1 VPSRRHLPLSALR
14 LATPRTRVVRLLL
27 PVAVVLQV
35 AGLPVL
41 AGEASTE
48 PQPSLPERPAAVQAR
63 MSDTV
68 ADGAGVNVH
77 LLYGRTQYA
86 DFPAVQAALADLGV
100 RHVRD
105 LLGRARTDQYAKV
118 NALAAA
124 GVQTTF
130 TLDKVTD
137 LTAIGPRLDM
147 IAGNM
152 ASAVEAVEPPNEY
165 NYSGSPTWAEDLR
178 AYQPELHA
186 QVRSRPELDGVR
198 VLGPSLAR
206 REGYT
211 EVGDLSA
218 HLDAGNVHTYPG
230 GHVPTRNLDLQLS
243 NAGVIAGAKPV
254 VVTEAGYHNALAT
267 TTQHRAATEEA
278 AGVYTPRLLLE
289 YHQRG
294 VRSYLYELFDQNPEP
309 ASTDKE
315 MHFGLVRADGTP
327 KPAYDAVKNLLRL
340 TSDPGPAFVPAA
352 LSYTATSSTD
362 DLRQTLLQRR
372 DGSFV
377 LLLWRDVAVWDPI
390 AQTTLEPAPAA
401 VDVRLGDGAIVTTHR
416 PSAGS
421 QPHAVTPY
429 VRDVEVS
436 VGADVTA
443 LVIEPA
449 PQPVSRVDAGTTD
462 EDVALVQSAPGVLAN
477 DAVGAGATLTARLVD
492 GPEHGTLALAADG
505 SYRYTPDADFAG
517 VDAFHYVAEDGLS
530 TGPATVVELTVRP
543 VNDLPSAVADS
554 WATAE
559 DTVLEVSGSAG
570 VLRNDADVD
579 GDALTAQVVV
589 APAHGAL
596 ELLPDGGLR
605 YVPALDRSGPDSFR
619 YRVVDSAGATS
630 EAQVALTV
638 TAVNDAPVNVLP
650 ASLSML
656 RNTTATFSAATG
668 TRVAVTDVDR
678 GAGQVKVTLAA
689 AYGKLTLKT
698 RAGLTFHAGDG
709 VRDSRM
715 VFRGTLASVNAALD
729 GSTFRPKTGFVGI
742 AGLTVTSDDLSGT
755 ATATDVDRLSIAV
768 R

>member
-1 VPSRRHLPLSALR
+1 M
-14 LATPRTRVVRLLL
+14 
-27 PVAVVLQV
+27 LQV
-35 AGLPVL
+35 VGLPVL
-41 AGEASTE
+41 AGQASTE
-48 PQPSLPERPAAVQAR
+48 PQPLLPERPPAVQAR
-63 MSDTV
+63 MSDSV
-68 ADGAGVNVH
+68 ADGVGVNVH

-105 LLGRARTDQYAKV
+105 SLGRARTDQYAKV

-124 GVQTTF
+124 GVRTTF

-152 ASAVEAVEPPNEY
+152 AGSVEAVEPPNEY
-165 NYSGSPTWAEDLR
+165 NLSGSPTWAEDLR

-186 QVRSRPELDGVR
+186 QLRSRSELDGVR

-206 REGYT
+206 RQGYT

-230 GHVPTRNLDLQLS
+230 GHVPTRNLDLQLG
-243 NAGVIAGAKPV
+243 NAAVIAGAKPV

-267 TTQHRAATEEA
+267 ASQHPAATEEA

-289 YHQRG
+289 YHQRE

-309 ASTDKE
+309 TGTDKE

-327 KPAYDAVKNLLRL
+327 KPAYDAVKNLLRV
-340 TSDPGPAFVPAA
+340 TSDPGPAFTPAA
-352 LSYTATSSTD
+352 LSYAATSSTD
-362 DLRQTLLQRR
+362 DLRQTLVQRR

-390 AQTTLEPAPAA
+390 AQTTLDPAPAA
-401 VDVRLGDGAIVTTHR
+401 VDVRFGDAAIVTTHR

-421 QPHAVTPY
+421 QPEAVTPY
-429 VRDVEVS
+429 VRDLEVS

-443 LVIEPA
+443 LVIDPA
-449 PQPVSRVDAGTTD
+449 PQPVSGADAGTT
-462 EDVALVQSAPGVLAN
+462 EEGLTLEQAAPGVLAN
-477 DAVGAGATLTARLVD
+477 DAVGAGAALTARLVD
-492 GPEHGTLALAADG
+492 APDHGTLALAADG
-505 SYRYTPDADFAG
+505 SYRYTPHADFAG
-517 VDAFHYVAEDGLS
+517 VDTFQYVAEDGLS

-543 VNDLPSAVADS
+543 LNDPPSAAADS
-554 WATAE
+554 WTTAE
-559 DTVLEVSGSAG
+559 DTVLEVPGSAG
-570 VLRNDADVD
+570 VLHNDADMD
-579 GDALTAQVVV
+579 GDALIAEVVV
-589 APAHGAL
+589 APAHGRL
-596 ELLPDGGLR
+596 ELGPDGGFR
-605 YVPALDRSGPDSFR
+605 YVPALDRSGSDSFR
-619 YRVVDSAGATS
+619 YRVVDPTGATS
-630 EAQVALTV
+630 EALVALAV
-638 TAVNDAPVNVLP
+638 SAVNDAPVNVLP

-656 RNTTATFSAATG
+656 RNTTSTFSSTTG

-678 GAGQVKVTLAA
+678 GAGKVKVTLNA
-689 AYGKLTLKT
+689 AYGTVTLKT
-698 RAGLTFHAGDG
+698 RAGLTFQAGDG
-709 VRDSRM
+709 FWDSRM
-715 VFRGTLASVNAALD
+715 VFRGTLAAVNAALD
-729 GSTFRPKTGFVGI
+729 GSTFRPKTGFVGS

-755 ATATDVDRLSIAV
+755 ATSTDVDRLPITV